1 MANDGTYLQR
11 EANMHATDSI
21 LNLASAARTANGDSG
36 ALTVGIYSELAVD
49 VNISAVSGT
58 TPSMTLYVDR
68 QGADGVWYTI
78 YTSAAQTAVGTVST
92 SIGVGAATNS
102 AFGDVAR
109 LRWAITGTT
118 PSFTFTAS
126 IKGK

>member
-1 MANDGTYLQR
+1 MAYDGTYYGR
-11 EANMHATDSI
+11 EADMRATETV
-21 LNLASAARTANGDSG
+21 LNLASAARTTNSDSG
-36 ALTVGIYSELAVD
+36 EQFVGIYGELAVD

-68 QGADGVWYTI
+68 KGADGNFYTI
-78 YTSAAQTAVGTVST
+78 YTSAAQNAAGNVST
-92 SIGVGAATNS
+92 SIGVGAATNAS
-102 AFGDVAR
+102 FGDIVR
-109 LRWAITGTT
+109 LRWVITGTT